1 MLIRLRR
8 SLAEADYGALGLEL
22 LLVIVGILIA
32 FQIDSWHEE
41 RREREQEYQ
50 YLLRLKDDLQ
60 SEVAVME
67 QSINYAEERLENV
80 RLLEQISE
88 NPELARNHP
97 RDVMMAVEQVTWR
110 SFPRISGNVYGEL
123 KATGNLALI
132 RSDQLRDNLWE
143 YYSFYDHISVIGTN
157 LELQQ
162 VFTHLTAGILS
173 TAELTVIQGI
183 RQEREHWRVPSDRAY
198 EVALEF
204 SQQDEAIALLP
215 SIAQHHVHNQRFVGS
230 AIKRARQLIQ
240 NLEDILIR
248 GTLQ

>member
-1 MLIRLRR
+1 M
-8 SLAEADYGALGLEL
+8 
-22 LLVIVGILIA
+22 
-32 FQIDSWHEE
+32 
-41 RREREQEYQ
+41 
-50 YLLRLKDDLQ
+50 
-60 SEVAVME
+60 
-67 QSINYAEERLENV
+67 
-80 RLLEQISE
+80 
-88 NPELARNHP
+88 
-97 RDVMMAVEQVTWR
+97 
-110 SFPRISGNVYGEL
+110 
-123 KATGNLALI
+123 
-132 RSDQLRDNLWE
+132 
-143 YYSFYDHISVIGTN
+143 IGTN